1 MHERYTTQVIEK
13 YRRIQLI
20 REAAGRW
27 LLTRR
32 PTDERVFRLLNLSV
46 CGRQQIGKFDR
57 QVFDALWH
65 VEPETLDKL
74 EVVLGIQGRGA
85 P

>member
-1 MHERYTTQVIEK
+1 MNELADFKHDNVR
-13 YRRIQLI
+13 YRRIHNI

-32 PTDERVFRLLNLSV
+32 PTDERVFRLLNVAV
-46 CGRQQIGKFDR
+46 CGRQQFGKFDR
-57 QVFDALWH
+57 QVFDALWR
-65 VEPETLDKL
+65 VEPETLAKL
-74 EVVLGIQGRGA
+74 EVILGIRGA